1 MQMPVTGRRRQ
12 VHLMFCE
19 VPTDDPTIDGPNRPL
34 IGAVLREKDAI
45 AAELRHPGRGVHWI
59 DFALTEERGASG
71 TRERSD
77 VWVAVKADAFPE
89 RPEEDT
95 EPVEV
100 FGSGQLGRV
109 WIAARARRGESYRL
123 WRLPLGRVD
132 VEGPV
137 WTDETTVRGH

>member
-45 AAELRHPGRGVHWI
+45 AAEIRHPGRGVHWI
-59 DFALTEERGASG
+59 DVDITEERGAP
-71 TRERSD
+71 EQPD
-77 VWVAVKADAFPE
+77 VWVAVEAGAFHE
-89 RPEEDT
+89 HPEEDT
-95 EPVEV
+95 DPVEV
-100 FGSGQLGRV
+100 FGSGQLRRV

-132 VEGPV
+132 VDRPV
-137 WTDETTVRGH
+137 WTDETTVHGH